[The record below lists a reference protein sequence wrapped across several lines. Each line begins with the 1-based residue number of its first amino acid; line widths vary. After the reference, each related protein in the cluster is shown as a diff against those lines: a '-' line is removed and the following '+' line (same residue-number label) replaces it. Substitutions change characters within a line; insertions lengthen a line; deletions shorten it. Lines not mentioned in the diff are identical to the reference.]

1 MHLLQYATLYAS
13 MLLLLELHAQSG
25 DAGHAGGSSNEI
37 AEHMRA
43 LGLQKEAARACNYRE
58 KLLKRLQVVIA
69 NWPKEDP
76 VALVQAIR

>member
-1 MHLLQYATLYAS
+1 VPAPCRVIAYADANT
-13 MLLLLELHAQSG
+13 AQPNDVGS
-25 DAGHAGGSSNEI
+25 AGGSNAV
-37 AEHMRA
+37 AEHMIA

>member
-1 MHLLQYATLYAS
+1 VPAPCCAVVYADANT
-13 MLLLLELHAQSG
+13 AQSI
-25 DAGHAGGSSNEI
+25 DAGSAGGSNAV
-37 AEHMRA
+37 AEHMIA

-58 KLLKRLQVVIA
+58 KLLKRLQIVIA